1 VMVGRGV
8 AADWRTRRGLAA
20 IVRCYITGGNGFTAP
35 SSCLMSEAMVDK
47 RLTGTFVGWPVP
59 DRSRIYV
66 GQVGRSLIHA
76 YENVEVRMR
85 IWSMARRRG
94 KDVGHEK
101 TVYGRHR

>member
-1 VMVGRGV
+1 V
-8 AADWRTRRGLAA
+8 AADWRTRRVLAA
-20 IVRCYITGGNGFTAP
+20 IARRYIAAARGLTAP

-101 TVYGRHR
+101 RYMGDIANVC